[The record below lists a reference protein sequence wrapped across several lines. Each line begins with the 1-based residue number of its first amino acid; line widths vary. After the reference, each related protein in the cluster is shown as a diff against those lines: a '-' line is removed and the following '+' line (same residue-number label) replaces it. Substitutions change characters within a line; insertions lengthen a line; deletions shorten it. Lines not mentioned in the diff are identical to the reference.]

1 MGAFWRFAPW
11 FNRTILLAVTIIFA
25 LISVKYITDPV
36 HTAIASGIVA
46 GSALAITTIRVGFGG
61 FPLGSAIVILFC
73 LSATRRLLMG
83 LCFVTTVSG
92 VILITRIFSVL
103 VDHSSSGN
111 VHLLVAEAI
120 LLTLS
125 TIGIFIE
132 LGRRRYQLQQAA

>member
-11 FNRTILLAVTIIFA
+11 FNRTIHLAVTIIIT
-25 LISVKYITDPV
+25 LISVKYIT
-36 HTAIASGIVA
+36 
-46 GSALAITTIRVGFGG
+46 
-61 FPLGSAIVILFC
+61 AIVILFC